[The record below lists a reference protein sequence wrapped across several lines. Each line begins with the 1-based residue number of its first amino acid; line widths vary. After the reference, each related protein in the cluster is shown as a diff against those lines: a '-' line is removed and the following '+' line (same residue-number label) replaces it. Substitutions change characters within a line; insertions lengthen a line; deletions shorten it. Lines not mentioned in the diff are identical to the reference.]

1 MQLGSND
8 LTDSDPLHVG
18 SAIDDFVR
26 LLHDAYGV
34 KVVCICQTI
43 IRQGGVVVFFYQT
56 FMSILATW
64 LPIWFSAELAY
75 SSPLCVRSLATS

>member
-8 LTDSDPLHVG
+8 LTDFDPLHVG
-18 SAIDDFVR
+18 SAIDNFVR

-34 KVVCICQTI
+34 KVVCVCQTI
-43 IRQGGVVVFFYQT
+43 MLQGGVVVFFYQA

-64 LPIWFSAELAY
+64 FAIWFSAELAY
-75 SSPLCVRSLATS
+75 SSPLCVRSLATL